1 MAGIAHKQSARVAHV
16 KPSTFGDRLKAAL
29 GGVVAPV
36 DYSGRAAYRRPPA
49 LYRHLQ
55 WVGWFLASRGW
66 VPDFVV
72 MLEVRGRRSG
82 KLRRT
87 LLVRTVQGGRCYLV
101 ALAGESE
108 WVRNVRAAAGRAV
121 IRRGRP
127 RKVMLVEVPTQERPP
142 VIREYLFGSGRRAD
156 FREAERYFG
165 LSAGPSVEEIRAIV
179 ERYPVFEIVGA
190 GASRSVIAG
199 LASG

>member
-101 ALAGESE
+101 ALAGEFGVGPQRESGS
-108 WVRNVRAAAGRAV
+108 RAGRHPA
-121 IRRGRP
+121 
-127 RKVMLVEVPTQERPP
+127 
-142 VIREYLFGSGRRAD
+142 
-156 FREAERYFG
+156 REAPQG
-165 LSAGPSVEEIRAIV
+165 DAGR
-179 ERYPVFEIVGA
+179 GA
-190 GASRSVIAG
+190 HPGAATG
-199 LASG
+199 DP